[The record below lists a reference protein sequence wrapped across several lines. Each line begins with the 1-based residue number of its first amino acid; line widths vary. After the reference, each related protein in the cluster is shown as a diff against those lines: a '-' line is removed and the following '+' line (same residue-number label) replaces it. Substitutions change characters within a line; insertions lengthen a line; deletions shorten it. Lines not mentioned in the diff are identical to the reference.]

1 MIARIILVL
10 AVAGCIG
17 VGGVGCGGGQSDGGG
32 GTVTVF
38 AAASLTEAFGEMA
51 DAFMDANSGVAVR
64 LHFAGS
70 QTLRTQLEQGARAD
84 VFAPAD
90 WRQMA
95 SIREAGLL
103 GGVPVYFAANRMA
116 VAVPASH
123 SGGVGGDGVG
133 GDAAMAN
140 APASGDAAMA
150 NAAVSSGDAAAS
162 GVSSLVDLAN
172 PGVAVALATEET
184 PAGVYAW
191 QSVELMG
198 ADAAFPAG
206 FAVAVRSNVVTR
218 ETSVRAVVQKVALGE
233 VDAGLIY
240 ETDAAQYADAV
251 RMIEIPLHLNPAAQ
265 YPIATLDGAAHPAIA
280 DAFVALVLSDL
291 GQGILRRHGFA
302 PAADVACPCADVG
315 VENGVGGVGS
325 NAPAAALRLPQ
336 NRAIR
341 VGVGGVGSDAAAAIS
356 KEGAGRY

>member
-1 MIARIILVL
+1 MLLTRIILTL
-10 AVAGCIG
+10 AVAGCAAIG
-17 VGGVGCGGGQSDGGG
+17 VFGCGGGNRSMA
-32 GTVTVF
+32 VTVF
-38 AAASLTEAFGEMA
+38 AAASLTEAFGELA
-51 DAFMDANSGVAVR
+51 DAFEAARPGVGVV

-95 SIREAGLL
+95 AIREAGLL

-123 SGGVGGDGVG
+123 NAAAGAG
-133 GDAAMAN
+133 GDAP
-140 APASGDAAMA
+140 APAVATLA
-150 NAAVSSGDAAAS
+150 
-162 GVSSLVDLAN
+162 DLAR

-184 PAGVYAW
+184 PAGAYAR
-191 QSVELMG
+191 QSLELMA

-206 FAVAVRSNVVTR
+206 FASAVLSNVVTR

-233 VDAGLIY
+233 VDAGFIY

-265 YPIATLDGAAHPAIA
+265 YPIATLDGAAHPALA
-280 DAFVALVLSDL
+280 EAFVALALSDL

-302 PAADVACPCADVG
+302 PAADVACPCAKT
-315 VENGVGGVGS
+315 
-325 NAPAAALRLPQ
+325 
-336 NRAIR
+336 
-341 VGVGGVGSDAAAAIS
+341 DAAPRHRS
-356 KEGAGRY
+356 Y

>member
-1 MIARIILVL
+1 MPLARIVLTL

-17 VGGVGCGGGQSDGGG
+17 VSSVGCGGQSDSDS
-32 GTVTVF
+32 TLAVF
-38 AAASLTEAFGEMA
+38 AAASLTEAFGELA
-51 DAFMDANSGVAVR
+51 DAFEDANPGVAVR

-70 QTLRTQLEQGARAD
+70 QTLRTQLEQGAQAD

-95 SIREAGLL
+95 AVRDAGLL

-116 VAVPASH
+116 VAVPY
-123 SGGVGGDGVG
+123 
-133 GDAAMAN
+133 DAGFGTGTGAR
-140 APASGDAAMA
+140 S
-150 NAAVSSGDAAAS
+150 DAAAPK
-162 GVSSLVDLAN
+162 VSTLSDLAN

-184 PAGVYAW
+184 PAGAYAR
-191 QSVELMG
+191 QSLELMG
-198 ADAAFPAG
+198 DDAAFPAG
-206 FAVAVRSNVVTR
+206 FADAVRSNVVTR

-280 DAFVALVLSDL
+280 DAFVAMVLSDL
-291 GQGILRRHGFA
+291 GQSILRRHGFA
-302 PAADVACPCADVG
+302 PPANVACPCARIDPVQ
-315 VENGVGGVGS
+315 
-325 NAPAAALRLPQ
+325 RQ
-336 NRAIR
+336 
-341 VGVGGVGSDAAAAIS
+341 
-356 KEGAGRY
+356 GRY

>member
-1 MIARIILVL
+1 MIPAVLFARIVLVL

-17 VGGVGCGGGQSDGGG
+17 VSGVGCGGGQSDGVG

-38 AAASLTEAFGEMA
+38 AAASLAEAFGEMA
-51 DAFMDANSGVAVR
+51 DAFEDANPGVAVR

-70 QTLRTQLEQGARAD
+70 QTLRTQLEQGARAN

-95 SIREAGLL
+95 AVRDAGLL

-123 SGGVGGDGVG
+123 SDGVG
-133 GDAAMAN
+133 GGGSDDP
-140 APASGDAAMA
+140 APK
-150 NAAVSSGDAAAS
+150 VSTLS
-162 GVSSLVDLAN
+162 DLAN

-191 QSVELMG
+191 QSLELMG
-198 ADAAFPAG
+198 DDAAFPAG
-206 FAVAVRSNVVTR
+206 FAAAALSNVVTR

-233 VDAGLIY
+233 VDAGFIY
-240 ETDAAQYADAV
+240 ETDAARYVAAV

-280 DAFVALVLSDL
+280 EAFVALVLSDL

-302 PAADVACPCADVG
+302 PAADVACPCAKT
-315 VENGVGGVGS
+315 
-325 NAPAAALRLPQ
+325 NA
-336 NRAIR
+336 
-341 VGVGGVGSDAAAAIS
+341 GH
-356 KEGAGRY
+356 GRQ